1 MPEEIRWI
9 IDVAIGVLGLVLG
22 YLGKTFQLK
31 ISNKKAANRSVKIKG
46 DNNAVAGRDIN
57 NGTKV

>member
-31 ISNKKAANRSVKIKG
+31 ISNKKSANRSVKIKG